1 MSAPPYMKLYVADYL
16 GDTHHLG
23 ALEHGAY
30 LLLLMG
36 MWRAGGT
43 LPAADA
49 NLARLARCTTEE
61 WSQIKDVIL
70 PFFTRSRG
78 KLTHGRLSREL
89 AKYETVSGKRSEA
102 GKQGASKKAS
112 KNNMEAKAIASNAE
126 SNCTH
131 NQNQNHIDIT
141 PPTPQEGGQGD
152 DLFGEKPIDEET
164 SSRRKPKRAI
174 PADCPTA
181 DQIEA
186 AQAEARKAGADVDM
200 AYQAQRFRNWALA
213 KDARYAD
220 WSRTWVNWSI
230 KAIADAPKRPSLVAT
245 NTAAPS
251 ADDIAARWD
260 RRVADYR
267 RAWTWNEV
275 DFGPRPGREGCK
287 APAWILEKHG
297 YATKT
302 GDAA

>member
-1 MSAPPYMKLYVADYL
+1 VCSSDLEKSGEVGQKSAHVEKNPPLL
-16 GDTHHLG
+16 GGEIEQKQYDT
-23 ALEHGAY
+23 ALDKSRVE
-30 LLLLMG
+30 
-36 MWRAGGT
+36 
-43 LPAADA
+43 
-49 NLARLARCTTEE
+49 
-61 WSQIKDVIL
+61 K
-70 PFFTRSRG
+70 TR
-78 KLTHGRLSREL
+78 
-89 AKYETVSGKRSEA
+89 
-102 GKQGASKKAS
+102 
-112 KNNMEAKAIASNAE
+112 
-126 SNCTH
+126 
-131 NQNQNHIDIT
+131 DI

-152 DLFGEKPIDEET
+152 DLFGEKPVDEET

-230 KAIADAPKRPSLVAT
+230 KAIADAPKRPSLVAS
-245 NTAAPS
+245 NSAAPS

-267 RAWTWNEV
+267 KAWTWNEV
-275 DFGPRPGREGCK
+275 DWGPKPGREGCRV
-287 APAWILEKHG
+287 AAWILEKHG
-297 YATKT
+297 YAPKT